1 MIATPALTLI
11 YLNMPQTIINVYD
24 RPTYQTE
31 KVKGWDIVRMFK
43 ASDLTS
49 QRNGGQFNVSQGS
62 QIIQNFIQNYAS
74 NYKGTNQLVLNTFEN
89 FDSIRIRMNGLF
101 YDERDIWFNF
111 ALNFFD
117 PSYSSLINTIQSNYD
132 QKLDDIAG
140 SNSYKDWYL
149 DIELTF
155 YINDNN
161 EYCFVVNG
169 NYTIQFND
177 PRSRGDVRLVP
188 FNGEVNL
195 GNNAKIAIDLEPWCG
210 TSNPYIIKSINMDFV
225 E

>member
-1 MIATPALTLI
+1 
-11 YLNMPQTIINVYD
+11 MPQQIINVYD

-49 QRNGGQFNVSQGS
+49 PQTYGQFQVSEGS

-74 NYKGTNQLVLNTFEN
+74 NYKGTNQLVLRYFEN

-101 YDERDIWFNF
+101 FDEPNVWFNF

-117 PSYSSLINTIQSNYD
+117 PSYSPLIGTIRSNYD
-132 QKLDDIAG
+132 LKLDPMSG

-155 YINDNN
+155 YINEYN

-177 PRSRGDVRLVP
+177 PPSRGDVRLVP

-195 GNNAKIAIDLEPWCG
+195 GTNSKIVIDLEPWCG
-210 TSNPYIIKSINMDFV
+210 TNTPYIIKSINMDFV